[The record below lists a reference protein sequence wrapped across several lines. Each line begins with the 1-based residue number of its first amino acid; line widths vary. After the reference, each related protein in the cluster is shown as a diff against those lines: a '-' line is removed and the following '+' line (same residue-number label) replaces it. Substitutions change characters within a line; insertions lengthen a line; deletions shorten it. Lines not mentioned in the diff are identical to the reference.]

1 MSREKGRERKRGGKM
16 GRGEILLRLR
26 ERFIIRN
33 RLTVMKAGKSHIYRV
48 NQQAGD

>member
-1 MSREKGRERKRGGKM
+1 MSREKGRERKRRGKM

-33 RLTVMKAGKSHIYRV
+33 WLIAMKAGKSQIYRV